1 MKRAWHFLTRPS
13 TKYSVFT
20 IALIAVVM
28 TLVGVFTFHESVE
41 YSSSTEFCVS
51 CHSMDENYNEYKNT
65 IHFKNA
71 AGVRA
76 ECRNCHIPEDN
87 PIDFLKA
94 KIGGLGDIYSE
105 YISGDVDTP
114 LKFEQ
119 HRQQMAEDVWK
130 MMADTNSAPCKSCHT
145 YDAMDH
151 AKQSPAAAAA
161 MTGAAAKNMNCIECH
176 KGIAHQLPMV
186 SEKFHEVFKQ
196 LKANSAIAPSVTTL
210 YTLTEKKLYSDA
222 NEHST
227 IEGVLL
233 PASAV
238 TVLATKNNMLQ
249 VKFIGWHEK
258 SAQSAIINQELGKF
272 IYVAKL
278 KESAKATEEL
288 IQEKRDS
295 NTGMMW
301 QQVEITAWV
310 TQAYLQPN
318 IDSIWQYAEGMY
330 NETCSACH
338 AVTPPDFLPAN
349 QWIST
354 LKSMK
359 PYNSLT
365 PTEEQTLL
373 KYLQV
378 HAKDMAQ

>member
-1 MKRAWHFLTRPS
+1 MKRAWHFLTKPS
-13 TKYSVFT
+13 AKYSVFT

-28 TLVGVFTFHESVE
+28 TLVGVFAFHESVE
-41 YSSSTEFCVS
+41 FSSSTEFCVS

-76 ECRNCHIPEDN
+76 ECRDCHIPEDN

-105 YISGDVDTP
+105 FISGDVDTP

-119 HRQQMAEDVWK
+119 HRQKMAEDVWQ

-145 YDAMDH
+145 YEAMDH

-161 MTGAAAKNMNCIECH
+161 MTGAAAKKMNCIECH
-176 KGIAHQLPMV
+176 KGIAHQLPIV

-210 YTLTEKKLYSDA
+210 YTLTEKQLFAAPDERGS
-222 NEHST
+222 NE
-227 IEGVLL
+227 GLLL

-238 TVLATKNNMLQ
+238 TVLATKNDMLQ
-249 VKFIGWHEK
+249 IKFVGWHEK
-258 SAQSAIINQELGKF
+258 SAQSGIINQELGKF
-272 IYVAKL
+272 INVAKL
-278 KESAKATEEL
+278 KESAKATEKL
-288 IQEKRDS
+288 ILEKVDPL
-295 NTGMMW
+295 TGMLW
-301 QQVEITAWV
+301 QKVEVTAWI
-310 TQAYLQPN
+310 TQTYLQPN

-338 AVTPPDFLPAN
+338 AVTAPDYLPAN

-373 KYLQV
+373 KYLQM
-378 HAKDMAQ
+378 HAKDMPQ

>member
-1 MKRAWHFLTRPS
+1 MKRAWHFFTKPS

-20 IALIAVVM
+20 IALVAVVM
-28 TLVGVFTFHESVE
+28 TLVSVFVFHESIE

-51 CHSMDENYNEYKNT
+51 CHSMDENYNEYKNS

-76 ECRNCHIPEDN
+76 ECRDCHIPEDN

-105 YISGDVDTP
+105 YISGDIDTP

-119 HRQQMAEDVWK
+119 HRQKMAEDVWK

-176 KGIAHQLPMV
+176 KGIAHQLPIV
-186 SEKFHEVFKQ
+186 SEKFHEVFTQ
-196 LKANSAIAPSVTTL
+196 LKANSAIAPSATTL

-222 NEHST
+222 NEHSS
-227 IEGVLL
+227 IEGILL
-233 PASAV
+233 PASGV

-249 VKFIGWHEK
+249 VKLVGWHEK
-258 SAQSAIINQELGKF
+258 SAQSGIINQELGKF
-272 IYVAKL
+272 INVAKL
-278 KESAKATEEL
+278 KESAKATEKL
-288 IQEKRDS
+288 IQEKVDPL
-295 NTGMMW
+295 TGMQW
-301 QQVEITAWV
+301 QQVEITAWI
-310 TQAYLQPN
+310 TQSYLQPN
-318 IDSIWQYAEGMY
+318 MESIWQYAKGMY

-338 AVTPPDFLPAN
+338 AVTAPEFLSAN
-349 QWIST
+349 QWIDT

-359 PYNSLT
+359 VYNSLT
-365 PTEEQTLL
+365 PTEERTLL
-373 KYLQV
+373 KYLQM
-378 HAKDMAQ
+378 HAKDMPQ